1 MTSTNEF
8 VIKINNTKFDEIA
21 YRMISENEIYGLVNF
36 DVEKSKIETVVQY
49 INDKYIP
56 LILMAFSIAF
66 SIAILGLNVDSVI
79 QGILIAGTAVLSNQ
93 LVKQSKKEE

>member
-1 MTSTNEF
+1 MDFLNYIVDNALILIPVLYIIGTF
-8 VIKINNTKFDEIA
+8 LKGLEI
-21 YRMISENEIYGLVNF
+21 
-36 DVEKSKIETVVQY
+36 

-56 LILMAFSIAF
+56 LILMTFSIAF

-93 LVKQSKKEE
+93 LVKQSKKDE

>member
-1 MTSTNEF
+1 MDFLNYIVDNALILIPVLYIIGTF
-8 VIKINNTKFDEIA
+8 LKRLEI
-21 YRMISENEIYGLVNF
+21 
-36 DVEKSKIETVVQY
+36 

-56 LILMAFSIAF
+56 LILMAFSIGL

-93 LVKQSKKEE
+93 LVKQSKKDN